1 MFKKLNTLF
10 TINLVLMTACSPA
23 AVRQTT
29 QPTNATITKPPVP
42 VASGVENIPAKYRG
56 RLKLFV
62 LMGQSNMSGRGEV
75 PEELKHTNP
84 QVYLF
89 GNDYQWKLAEEPVD
103 SAEGQ
108 VDMVSEDGDA
118 GISPS
123 LGFAETLL
131 GTKPEWAIGLIPC
144 AKNSTSLLDWE
155 PDDDPKTL
163 YGSCWR
169 RIMQAAQMGTVE
181 GILFYQGETDAID
194 PDYYDKLNIER
205 NILPA
210 EQWAEKFGEFVAAWR
225 RDLGIPD
232 LPVVFAQIA
241 TTATD
246 EEALNWDLIKEQQAS
261 VDLPYVRMITTED
274 LELGDAV
281 HLTAESYLEVGRR
294 FAEAYL
300 EIIQ

>member
-1 MFKKLNTLF
+1 MFKNLNTLF
-10 TINLVLMTACSPA
+10 TIVLVLITACNPVALGWTPELTEAS
-23 AVRQTT
+23 T
-29 QPTNATITKPPVP
+29 TKPPVP
-42 VASGVENIPAKYRG
+42 VASGVENIPAEYRG
-56 RLKLFV
+56 KLKLFV

-84 QVYLF
+84 QVYMF

-108 VDMVSEDGDA
+108 VDMVSEDRDA

-123 LGFAETLL
+123 LSFAETLL
-131 GTKPEWAIGLIPC
+131 GSRPEWVIGLIPC
-144 AKNSTSLLDWE
+144 AKNSTSLLDWA

-181 GILFYQGETDAID
+181 GMLFYQGETDAID
-194 PDYYDKLNIER
+194 PDYYAKLNIER

-246 EEALNWDLIKEQQAS
+246 EEALNWDLIKKQQAS
-261 VDLPYVRMITTED
+261 VDLPYVRMITTDD

-294 FAEAYL
+294 FAETYL
-300 EIIQ
+300 DIIQ

>member
-1 MFKKLNTLF
+1 MFKRLNTLF
-10 TINLVLMTACSPA
+10 TIVLVLITACNPA
-23 AVRQTT
+23 ALR
-29 QPTNATITKPPVP
+29 PTPLPTEATANKPPVP
-42 VASGVENIPAKYRG
+42 VANGVENIPAEYRG
-56 RLKLFV
+56 KLKLFV

-108 VDMVSEDGDA
+108 VDMVSEDRDA
-118 GISPS
+118 GISPALS
-123 LGFAETLL
+123 FAETLL
-131 GTKPEWAIGLIPC
+131 GAKPEWAIGLIPC
-144 AKNSTSLLDWE
+144 AKGSTSLLNWV

-181 GILFYQGETDAID
+181 GMLFYQGETDAID
-194 PDYYDKLNIER
+194 PDYYAKQNIER

-210 EQWAEKFGEFVAAWR
+210 DQWAEKFAEFVAAWR

-241 TTATD
+241 TTATN
-246 EEALNWDLIKEQQAS
+246 EEALNWNLIKEQQAA
-261 VDLPYVRMITTED
+261 VDLPYVRMITTDD

-300 EIIQ
+300 EIIG